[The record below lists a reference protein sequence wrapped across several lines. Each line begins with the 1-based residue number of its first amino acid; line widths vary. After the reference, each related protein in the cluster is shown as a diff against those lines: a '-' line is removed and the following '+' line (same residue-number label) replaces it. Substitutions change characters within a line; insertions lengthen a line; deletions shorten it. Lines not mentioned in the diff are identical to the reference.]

1 MLADFLNFGK
11 LVGFAKKP
19 VLKKKKK
26 SEKNVVT
33 FRRHSAEPDKVLIEE
48 RLIL

>member
-19 VLKKKKK
+19 VLKKKK